1 MNIQPRIG
9 WSSQKQRTRIMKNN
23 VITRVV
29 ILGAIAIVGIIGMQA
44 YWVVNTWNNNEEE
57 FNQKVHLA
65 LYNVARSLA
74 DLEGSTLPA
83 RNIVR
88 QRSANYYVVNTAN
101 GVDLQDLEYFLQ
113 RELESLALNIDFE
126 YAVFDCHTNEM
137 VYGSYCSYSPD
148 KARNIQQGN
157 LPKYNEFTY
166 YFGVK
171 FPTRAN
177 YLFTK
182 MQISV
187 LLSVL
192 LLITVLFFAYSIFVI
207 LQQKRLSEMQKDFI
221 NNMTHE
227 FKTPISTIKISAD
240 VFLNNPQIQ
249 QNQRLLQY
257 ATIIREQNQ
266 RLNNQVENV
275 LQLAHIERGN
285 FELRL
290 EDIDIQP
297 FLEEVAAATALRAE
311 KLGGQFKT
319 DFCSQH
325 FCIRADRL
333 HLSNVLHNL
342 LDNAMKYCKKTP
354 DITLRTT
361 VQGSRV
367 EISVADQGIG
377 ICKEEQ
383 DKVFDKFYRV
393 PTGNIHDVKGFGLGL
408 FYVKTICK
416 KHNWKLK
423 LESEAEQGTT
433 VSILMPHC

>member
-1 MNIQPRIG
+1 
-9 WSSQKQRTRIMKNN
+9 MKNN

-44 YWVVNTWNNNEEE
+44 YWVVNTWNNNEDE

-74 DLEGSTLPA
+74 DLEGTTLPA
-83 RNIVR
+83 RNVVR
-88 QRSANYYVVNTAN
+88 QRTSNYYVVNTAN
-101 GVDLQDLEYFLQ
+101 GVELQDLEYFLQ
-113 RELESLALNIDFE
+113 RELEALALNIDFE

-137 VYGSYCSYSPD
+137 VYGSYCSYAPE
-148 KARNIQQGN
+148 KMRNLELGN

-187 LLSVL
+187 FLSVL
-192 LLITVLFFAYSIFVI
+192 LLITVLFFAYAIFVI

-249 QNQRLLQY
+249 DNQRLLQY

-285 FELRL
+285 FELRIEKTDL
-290 EDIDIQP
+290 HP
-297 FLEEVAAATALRAE
+297 FLEEVAAATALRVE
-311 KLGGQFKT
+311 KMGGHFKT
-319 DFCSQH
+319 DFANQD
-325 FCIRADRL
+325 FCVEADRM

-354 DITLRTT
+354 DITLITKNKG
-361 VQGSRV
+361 QAV
-367 EISVADQGIG
+367 EISIADQGMG
-377 ICKEEQ
+377 ISKDQQ

-393 PTGNIHDVKGFGLGL
+393 PTGNVHDVKGFGLGL

-416 KHNWKLK
+416 KHSWKLN
-423 LESEAEQGTT
+423 LESEADQGTV
-433 VSILMPHC
+433 VSVVMPIKK

>member
-1 MNIQPRIG
+1 
-9 WSSQKQRTRIMKNN
+9 MKNN

-29 ILGAIAIVGIIGMQA
+29 ILGAIAIVGIIGLQA

-74 DLEGSTLPA
+74 DLEGTTLPA

-88 QRSANYYVVNTAN
+88 QQTSNYYVVNTAN
-101 GVDLQDLEYFLQ
+101 GVDLLDLEYFLQ
-113 RELESLALNIDFE
+113 RELEALALNIDFE

-137 VYGSYCSYSPD
+137 VYGSYCSYAPE
-148 KARNIQQGN
+148 KERNLELGN
-157 LPKYNEFTY
+157 LPKYSEFTY

-187 LLSVL
+187 FLSAL
-192 LLITVLFFAYSIFVI
+192 LLITVLFFTYSIFVI

-290 EDIDIQP
+290 EKIDLHP
-297 FLEEVAAATALRAE
+297 FLEEVAAANALRVE
-311 KLGGQFKT
+311 KLGGHFKT
-319 DFCSQH
+319 DFANQN
-325 FCIRADRL
+325 FCIEGDRL

-342 LDNAMKYCKKTP
+342 LDNAMKYCKKAP
-354 DITLRTT
+354 DITLITEA
-361 VQGSRV
+361 QGQ
-367 EISVADQGIG
+367 SVKILIADQGIG
-377 ICKEEQ
+377 ISKEQQ

-393 PTGNIHDVKGFGLGL
+393 PTGNVHDVKGFGLGL

-416 KHNWKLK
+416 KHHWKLS
-423 LESEAEQGTT
+423 LDSEGDHGTI
-433 VSILMPHC
+433 VGIAIPIKK